1 MDSGARY
8 RSNVSD
14 SLANVNMV
22 AGKGRRGN
30 KNGKKPQKSDEE
42 KGIIKSIY
50 DIIMD
55 DGSAPP

>member
-8 RSNVSD
+8 RSNVSN

-22 AGKGRRGN
+22 AGKGKKSK
-30 KNGKKPQKSDEE
+30 KNDKKPQKSDQE